1 MEMFDDKETEVIGT
15 YIKAMEE
22 NSTDQKAS
30 LGDKVDKLENIGE
43 KQHIVGQ
50 CFLDTFY
57 YNPHEE
63 IDSYQEDPPS
73 LTSPHSQT
81 YILMMQKFYKVISI
95 LTEMPSN
102 SFICYCFYF

>member
-50 CFLDTFY
+50 
-57 YNPHEE
+57 
-63 IDSYQEDPPS
+63 
-73 LTSPHSQT
+73 
-81 YILMMQKFYKVISI
+81 
-95 LTEMPSN
+95 
-102 SFICYCFYF
+102 